1 MRCEKLQQAM
11 PSARLT
17 GKVCVGARVCGRH
30 RTATMTAA
38 AALLLT
44 LSHQAAAAPQD
55 GTVTSGSA
63 TISQTGTTTN
73 VTQSTDKAIINWRSF
88 SIGSNE
94 TVNFNQPSSSAMVLN
109 RVTGNEQSII
119 NGTLNA
125 NGKVW
130 LINSA
135 GVLIGSGGSVNASG
149 FTASALNIA
158 DADFLAGKY
167 EFSGA
172 GGDVV
177 NLGSIAASP
186 AGGGGHVVLMG
197 RSVSNQGVITATRGT
212 VALAS
217 GDKVTLNFNGNSLV
231 NVTVDQGTLN
241 ALAENRQAI
250 LADGGLVL
258 LTAKAADSLLSAQVN
273 NTGLIQARSIGDL
286 KGDIRLY
293 AHGGT
298 TMVDGTLDA
307 SAPVSGN
314 GGFIETSGDSVK
326 ITDSAVITTKS
337 ATGTSGL
344 WLIDPTNF
352 TVAASGGDMT
362 GAALGAAL
370 ELGSVE
376 IQSSQGGSGTEGNVN
391 VNDTVS
397 WSADSVLTLT
407 AINNINV
414 NKSLTAS
421 GANAGL
427 ALNYGG
433 DYAVNGAQVTLSGSG
448 ATLTMNGNAYTV
460 VHSLSQLTSLI
471 AANPTGR
478 FALVEDIPTSGTT
491 TTYTGAVVSSL
502 SGTLAGLGH
511 TITGLKI
518 TSTSNTVGLI
528 GTLGSGGSIRDLGL
542 INATVSGK
550 QSVGTVVGINNGN
563 LTNVYTTGSTVS
575 GSSYYVGGLVGR
587 SNAGTLSSVYAENT
601 AVSGSNVTI
610 GGLVGTMN
618 ATTLNNS
625 HFSGTVTGSRNNI
638 GGLAGIADAASVIR
652 NSYSTGTITANYG
665 SSSASYIGG
674 LVGTNSGTIR
684 DSWSSAD
691 ITFTNAISVGGLV
704 GTNSGTLSNV
714 KATGNLVGR
723 YTVSPYSDLRGGAN
737 LGGLVGTNGGTITG
751 SSAYGNITLTTSLGV
766 ATASAVGGFV
776 GNNYSA
782 SGTPTITNSH
792 AYGTVTD
799 LGGASAEY
807 GGFVGINTL
816 GAIISNSTASG
827 NVTAGY
833 DIGGFVGDNMGTIT
847 NSSSSGNV
855 QGLYTGVGG
864 GFVGTNYADGII
876 RGGKA
881 TGNVR
886 AYGYAGSFYGTNYGY
901 VDGVATGTAVNLG
914 KYSSDLS
921 WGGSGSKNVGTSNVA
936 FRPTIVGSAAT
947 ATGSSQTAASLQADP
962 ADASAQTA
970 QDNGGSDNRKRVT
983 DSNVRM
989 TGRQGASSG
998 SVGTIRVDGSAVDT
1012 ADAPAR

>member
-1 MRCEKLQQAM
+1 MRCESRQRAM
-11 PSARLT
+11 PSARLM
-17 GKVCVGARVCGRH
+17 GKMCAVAQGAGR
-30 RTATMTAA
+30 RTAAMTAT
-38 AALLLT
+38 AALLALP
-44 LSHQAAAAPQD
+44 HQAAAAPQD
-55 GTVTSGSA
+55 GTVTSGVA
-63 TISQTGTTTN
+63 AISQTGTTTN

-88 SIGSNE
+88 SVGSNE
-94 TVNFNQPSSSAMVLN
+94 TVNFKQPSSSSMTLN
-109 RVTGNEQSII
+109 RVIGNEQSII

-125 NGKVW
+125 NGRVW

-217 GDKVTLNFNGNSLV
+217 GNKVTLNFNGNSLV
-231 NVTVDQGTLN
+231 NVTIDQGTLN
-241 ALAENRQAI
+241 ALVENRQAI

-307 SAPVSGN
+307 SAPVSGD
-314 GGFIETSGDSVK
+314 GGFIETSGDRVK
-326 ITDSAVITTKS
+326 VADSAVITTKS

-370 ELGSVE
+370 ERGSVE
-376 IQSSQGGSGTEGNVN
+376 IQSSHGGSGNEGNVN

-397 WSADSVLTLT
+397 WGADSVLTLT
-407 AINNINV
+407 AVNNINI
-414 NKSLTAS
+414 NKSVTAS
-421 GANAGL
+421 GTNAGL

-433 DYAVNGAQVTLSGSG
+433 DYAINGAQVTLSGSG
-448 ATLTMNGNAYTV
+448 ATLTMNDNVYTV

-542 INATVSGK
+542 VNATISGK
-550 QSVGTVVGINNGN
+550 QNVGALIGFNYGN
-563 LTNVYTTGSTVS
+563 LTNTYVTGSTVS
-575 GSSYYVGGLVGR
+575 SSSYNVGGLIGR
-587 SNAGTLSSVYAENT
+587 SDAGTLTNVYVENST
-601 AVSGSNVTI
+601 VSTTNANAGGLIGNVT
-610 GGLVGTMN
+610 

-625 HFSGTVTGSRNNI
+625 HFSGTVTASRNNI
-638 GGLAGIADAASVIR
+638 GGLAGTMDANSRIR
-652 NSYSTGTITANYG
+652 NSYSTGTITANYTG
-665 SSSASYIGG
+665 S
-674 LVGTNSGTIR
+674 
-684 DSWSSAD
+684 
-691 ITFTNAISVGGLV
+691 AISNVGGL
-704 GTNSGTLSNV
+704 
-714 KATGNLVGR
+714 A
-723 YTVSPYSDLRGGAN
+723 
-737 LGGLVGTNGGTITG
+737 GTNGGTISDSW
-751 SSAYGNITLTTSLGV
+751 SSANLNVTNAYNVGGAAGLNSGTLRNV
-766 ATASAVGGFV
+766 TASGKLTGYYTIVQSGTGATTGAALGGLV
-776 GNNYSA
+776 GNNSGSIAQSSANGNVTVSA
-782 SGTPTITNSH
+782 SAQSNNITM
-792 AYGTVTD
+792 V
-799 LGGASAEY
+799 
-807 GGFVGINTL
+807 GGFVGINYSAAGSASITDSSASGTVYTSTQSSAYGGFAGVNGL
-816 GAIISNSTASG
+816 NAAISNSTASG
-827 NVTAGY
+827 NVTGGNSVGGFVGVNSGTITSSSASGNVWGLY
-833 DIGGFVGDNMGTIT
+833 TGIGGGFVGDNT
-847 NSSSSGNV
+847 N
-855 QGLYTGVGG
+855 TGV
-864 GFVGTNYADGII
+864 I
-876 RGGKA
+876 RSGRA
-881 TGNVR
+881 SGNVR
-886 AYGYAGSFYGTNYGY
+886 AYGYADVFYGSNSGF
-901 VDGVATGTAVNLG
+901 VDGIATGTAVNLG
-914 KYSSDLS
+914 KYSSNLS
-921 WGGSGSKNVGTSNVA
+921 WGGTGSRNTGTASLRIQPA
-936 FRPTIVGSAAT
+936 ATGSAAA
-947 ATGSSQTAASLQADP
+947 ATGSSQTAASLQANP
-962 ADASAQTA
+962 ADTSGQTA

-989 TGRQGASSG
+989 TGRPGASSG
-998 SVGTIRVDGSAVDT
+998 SVGTIRVDGTAVDA